1 MSVMDEEKKDT
12 EEKKDAEEEEADE
25 SSEEEDGEE
34 VDEEEDSDDEEDE
47 GDSDDEEEKPA
58 RPKFELAAKPGKKEE
73 KEEKA
78 EPEKAQA
85 NEELLKTRERMLRIA
100 ADFEN
105 YRKRAKKDVE
115 DARHKAQVDILKEM
129 LPIFDNLAR
138 AVEHGTGVADAEPV
152 IQGAKMVTKQF
163 EENLA
168 RFGLRRI
175 ESIGKTFDPSIHDAI
190 SQEESDEAAPGT
202 IIKEFLA
209 GYMLGD
215 RLLRAAMVVVAKP
228 GSGGG
233 SGKGGGEEED

>member
-1 MSVMDEEKKDT
+1 MD
-12 EEKKDAEEEEADE
+12 EEKKDAEEMKDAEEEA
-25 SSEEEDGEE
+25 EEP
-34 VDEEEDSDDEEDE
+34 SEDE
-47 GDSDDEEEKPA
+47 QEGGDETSDEEEEKPA
-58 RPKFELAAKPGKKEE
+58 RPKFELAAKPGEKEE
-73 KEEKA
+73 QEKA
-78 EPEKAQA
+78 EPAKAQA

-105 YRKRAKKDVE
+105 YRKRAKKDLD

-138 AVEHGTGVADAEPV
+138 AVEHGSGVDDAEPV

-168 RFGLRRI
+168 KFGLKRI
-175 ESIGKTFDPSIHDAI
+175 ESIGKTFDPTIHDAI

-215 RLLRAAMVVVAKP
+215 RLLRASMVVVAKP
-228 GSGGG
+228 GSGSG
-233 SGKGGGEEED
+233 SAKADEEEED